1 MTKPT
6 DKPAVTNRQLK
17 DAMLRIAKRKVRD
30 LFSISIP
37 TKGMGWTDMKRDI
50 ERMKEA
56 LGLGRAEDSP
66 ASHPPL
72 RPGSEASALP
82 AMDNPLRAPM
92 TEPVQKPA
100 MEDELPP
107 GRQSEKRPLAS
118 FDQSFEAPTADMES
132 EDLFRDYGIIKDFIV
147 QWWRSRKERH

>member
-6 DKPAVTNRQLK
+6 DKPAVTKSQLK

-50 ERMKEA
+50 EGMKEI
-56 LGLGRAEDSP
+56 LGLGRAGDSP

-72 RPGSEASALP
+72 HPGSEASALP

-92 TEPVQKPA
+92 TEPVRKPA

-107 GRQSEKRPLAS
+107 GRQSEKRPLTS
-118 FDQSFEAPTADMES
+118 FDQSCEAPTADMES

-147 QWWRSRKERH
+147 QWWRSRKEHH